1 MSELRKSEY
10 QVLYYFYEFNQSI
23 TKHELLELVPNL
35 NRNTTASVIS
45 NLLSKGYLEIGEI
58 KYSKNVLARAYRPC
72 IPLTDFLK
80 DEFGKDIVER
90 IVKHELDILEDQ
102 QQLEQLLGLIARRK
116 NTLKEKTRSL
126 LT

>member
-1 MSELRKSEY
+1 MSTLSELSKSEY

-72 IPLTDFLK
+72 IPLTDF
-80 DEFGKDIVER
+80 
-90 IVKHELDILEDQ
+90 
-102 QQLEQLLGLIARRK
+102 
-116 NTLKEKTRSL
+116 
-126 LT
+126 